1 MWTEYQRDILS
12 DLCSDTEASQ
22 HRKAILET
30 GNLECN
36 GIPITILP
44 GTASIS
50 FSVYVQLG
58 LPPATA
64 ATSIYRR
71 LLELNL
77 MMGPERTE
85 KLALDP
91 TTGMALFSYAI
102 SPKTSDQLR
111 TSLQL
116 AAGRATE
123 WQLNFYRS
131 ENDRLEAV

>member
-1 MWTEYQRDILS
+1 MWTEYQRDILL
-12 DLCSDTEASQ
+12 DLCIDAEASQ
-22 HRKAILET
+22 HHKDILESV
-30 GNLECN
+30 NLECN

-44 GTASIS
+44 GTAPVS

-58 LPPATA
+58 LPPEAE

-116 AAGRATE
+116 AAGRAAE
-123 WQLNFYRS
+123 WQLNFFLS
-131 ENDRLEAV
+131 ENEGLEAI